1 MTEKETMRA
10 LFDVAEVPVWETAH
24 MIIKGD
30 RKFVF
35 GDEDELIEIKTQY
48 APKDVLCVKA

>member
-24 MIIKGD
+24 MIIQGD

-35 GDEDELIEIKTQY
+35 GSEDELVEIKRQF
-48 APKDVLCVKA
+48 APGDVLCVKA